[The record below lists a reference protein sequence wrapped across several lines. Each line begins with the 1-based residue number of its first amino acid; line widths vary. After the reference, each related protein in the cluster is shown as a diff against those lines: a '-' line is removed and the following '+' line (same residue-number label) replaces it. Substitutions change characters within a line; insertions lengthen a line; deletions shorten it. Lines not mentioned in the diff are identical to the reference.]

1 MYTVPSYVTYRT
13 EEDAIYISSEL
24 YRNTVRLTDH
34 GLQKEFINL
43 TRCGGC
49 AELNTPLTRYLHEQ
63 ELLVT
68 EEELDHALHQVRSL
82 LDNIFMV
89 TLMPTEGCNFRCPY
103 CYEDHHAVS
112 MTRDTLDRIEE
123 YITAQAPR
131 YKQVILAWFG
141 GEPTLCKDTVLEVSN
156 IVQNLQKQYGFHY
169 AANMT
174 TNGYL
179 LNDKLFRQF
188 YQAGITSYQITID
201 GWNHDKTR
209 PHVSGKGTLQT
220 IINNLASLS
229 KLPPAEYSF
238 HITLRHNILADDED
252 YSWYDYLYR
261 LFGHDKR
268 FAVLVRAV
276 GDWGG
281 EGVHSLSI
289 LHQDTK
295 DVLVAKHVAY
305 LDKIGMSCH
314 NHRNGAL
321 AQVCYASY
329 PHSMVFR
336 ANGKIGKCTVAL
348 DHPQNQLG
356 WVDPEKGIVI
366 DPEVN
371 CRWSFSDL
379 KPECRSCRNVLRCM
393 NMQCKKSEIIDGKTV
408 CLYRKSECV

>member
-13 EEDAIYISSEL
+13 EEDAIYITSEL

-103 CYEDHHAVS
+103 CYDDHHAVS

-209 PHVSGKGTLQT
+209 PHVSGK
-220 IINNLASLS
+220 
-229 KLPPAEYSF
+229 
-238 HITLRHNILADDED
+238 
-252 YSWYDYLYR
+252 
-261 LFGHDKR
+261 
-268 FAVLVRAV
+268 
-276 GDWGG
+276 
-281 EGVHSLSI
+281 
-289 LHQDTK
+289 
-295 DVLVAKHVAY
+295 
-305 LDKIGMSCH
+305 
-314 NHRNGAL
+314 
-321 AQVCYASY
+321 
-329 PHSMVFR
+329 
-336 ANGKIGKCTVAL
+336 
-348 DHPQNQLG
+348 
-356 WVDPEKGIVI
+356 
-366 DPEVN
+366 
-371 CRWSFSDL
+371 
-379 KPECRSCRNVLRCM
+379 
-393 NMQCKKSEIIDGKTV
+393 
-408 CLYRKSECV
+408 

>member
-1 MYTVPSYVTYRT
+1 M
-13 EEDAIYISSEL
+13 
-24 YRNTVRLTDH
+24 
-34 GLQKEFINL
+34 
-43 TRCGGC
+43 
-49 AELNTPLTRYLHEQ
+49 TRYLHEQ

-141 GEPTLCKDTVLEVSN
+141 GEPTLCKD
-156 IVQNLQKQYGFHY
+156 
-169 AANMT
+169 
-174 TNGYL
+174 
-179 LNDKLFRQF
+179 KLFRQF

-268 FAVLVRAV
+268 FAVLVR
-276 GDWGG
+276 
-281 EGVHSLSI
+281 
-289 LHQDTK
+289 
-295 DVLVAKHVAY
+295 
-305 LDKIGMSCH
+305 
-314 NHRNGAL
+314 
-321 AQVCYASY
+321 
-329 PHSMVFR
+329 
-336 ANGKIGKCTVAL
+336 
-348 DHPQNQLG
+348 
-356 WVDPEKGIVI
+356 
-366 DPEVN
+366 
-371 CRWSFSDL
+371 
-379 KPECRSCRNVLRCM
+379 
-393 NMQCKKSEIIDGKTV
+393 
-408 CLYRKSECV
+408 